1 MADGVYK
8 STNVTKEQLQFLQL
22 LESYEISYFLMQ
34 DIEKRIDHQFKNLNE
49 VLENLVDKKL
59 INRIERGKYT
69 KEQYTNPYVLASFIS
84 NGGTV
89 AYWSALHLHELTERF
104 PNKLFIK
111 TTTRKRT
118 INVFGTVV
126 QFITVKPQK
135 NIGIS
140 QNGYADN
147 AYPITDIE
155 MTVIDCFDQPR
166 YAGDFENLI
175 KAFANATL
183 SPSKLI
189 TYTKAYNN
197 ITLTKRLGYLA
208 SLFHPI
214 KLKSFIV
221 YAQKQVNKRYSLLDA
236 GGFEEGEFNPIWKL
250 RLNVPE
256 EAIIKMS
263 QDLY

>member
-1 MADGVYK
+1 MADSVYK

-22 LESYEISYFLMQ
+22 LDSYEISYFLMQ
-34 DIEKRIDHQFKNLNE
+34 NIENRINHQFKNLNE
-49 VLENLVDKKL
+49 VLENLVDKQL

-69 KEQYTNPYVLASFIS
+69 KENYNNPYVLASFIS

-89 AYWSALHLHELTERF
+89 AYWSALHLHALTERF
-104 PNKLFIK
+104 PNKIFIK

-118 INVFGTVV
+118 INLFGTAI
-126 QFITVKPQK
+126 QFITVKHQK
-135 NIGIS
+135 NIGII

-155 MTVIDCFDQPR
+155 MTMVDCFDQPR

-183 SPSKLI
+183 SPTKLI

-197 ITLTKRLGYLA
+197 IALTKRLGYLA

-214 KLKSFIV
+214 KLKSFIS
-221 YAQKQVNKRYSLLDA
+221 YAQKQVNKRYNLIDA
-236 GGFEEGEFNPIWKL
+236 GGFNEGEFNPLWKL

-256 EAIIKMS
+256 QAILKMA
-263 QDLY
+263 QNQY